1 MAREK
6 IFDVVIIGT
15 GLGGLVAACLLVKK
29 GYSVQIIE
37 KNRQYGGAL
46 QTFAF
51 KKEVFDSC
59 VHYFGSMFPGETQYK
74 IFDYLEVLDAL
85 DLEYYDED
93 GFDRLQWGDDK
104 TYVLPQDI
112 KAAAVYLK
120 THFPHQK
127 QEITNYFELIERVSD
142 SFPLYKLALGDENSQ
157 KSWVQDWDLVSTLQ
171 DLFTDEKLI
180 QVLLGNAFLYN
191 GQINQTPF
199 YEHALIMYS
208 YFKGAVKI
216 KNGSSHLTKA
226 LLNTFY
232 KYGGVSVKNTLVE
245 KIEPLEDEQVLVVA
259 EDLKVRAKNV
269 IYNGNLK
276 QFPELFEEGVLPK
289 RWTRRVKNA
298 EQSMSCMMIHTV
310 VDKKKMDYPLSNIY
324 WNSPKS
330 FLKPLNAVGEWPFNL
345 GVYFTEDRKHPGFT
359 SSMTVL
365 AYIDAAV
372 FEDFFPKEVM
382 AEKDFDI
389 LASSEA
395 YEILKNEK
403 AEAILD
409 LLNRQFPELRK
420 HILDY
425 QVASPVTMKKYLNY
439 EEGTMYGIIKDSRF
453 LLKNT
458 FLSQSPLNNVW
469 LTGQDVGMHGVL
481 GVSITAIHTVM
492 KILGQ
497 EKGLDLLKEI
507 RASY

>member
-15 GLGGLVAACLLVKK
+15 GLGGLVSACILVKK
-29 GYSVQIIE
+29 GYSVKIIE
-37 KNRQYGGAL
+37 KNRQFGGAL

-74 IFDYLEVLDAL
+74 IFDYLEVLDVL

-112 KAAAVYLK
+112 KAAQAYLH
-120 THFPHQK
+120 TLFPHQK
-127 QEITNYFELIERVSD
+127 QELQTYFSLLERVAN
-142 SFPLYKLALGDENSQ
+142 SFPLYKLALGDENTQ
-157 KSWVQDWDLVSTLQ
+157 KEWVQDWDLVSTLQ
-171 DLFTDEKLI
+171 EIFSDDELI
-180 QVLLGNAFLYN
+180 KILLGNAFLYN
-191 GQINQTPF
+191 GQVDQTPF

-226 LLNTFY
+226 LLSTFH

-245 KIEPLEDEQVLVVA
+245 KIEPLEEGQVLVIA
-259 EDLKVRAKNV
+259 DELKVMAQNV

-276 QFPELFEEGVLPK
+276 QFPSLFEEDVLPK
-289 RWTRRVKNA
+289 RWTRRIKNA

-310 VDKKKMDYPLSNIY
+310 VEKEKIVYPLSNVY

-345 GVYFTEDRKHPGFT
+345 GIYFTEDRRHPGFT
-359 SSMTVL
+359 SSMTIL
-365 AYIDAAV
+365 AYIDPSV
-372 FEDFFPKEVM
+372 FEEFFPKEVL
-382 AEKDFDI
+382 AEKDFDD
-389 LASSEA
+389 LASSEK
-395 YEILKNEK
+395 YEALKKEK

-409 LLNRQFPELRK
+409 LLGRQFPELRK
-420 HILDY
+420 YILDY

-481 GVSITAIHTVM
+481 GVSIAAIHTVM
-492 KILGQ
+492 NILGLD
-497 EKGLDLLKEI
+497 KGMDLLKEI
-507 RASY
+507 RA